1 MKPQLDDKYL
11 NRLRHKAEYAT
22 AGPYVAN
29 GVGGFSDQVGS
40 EVSMEYMPSEHEG
53 ELNHNAMNNAEYFA
67 EIYPEVVIAL
77 VDEIETQRVVM
88 ENLREGM
95 LRQDAELDA
104 LHTKYTEQYIRAAAA
119 ETLTQMNTVL
129 QLVSVAGLL
138 YLILK

>member
-29 GVGGFSDQVGS
+29 GVGGFSDQVGP

-95 LRQDAELDA
+95 LRQDDQMSKLQSEALSLYGRVAWADA
-104 LHTKYTEQYIRAAAA
+104 AL
-119 ETLTQMNTVL
+119 LWNTVL
-129 QLVSVAGLL
+129 TMAMFCALL
-138 YLILK
+138 YLIFK